1 MFKKQ
6 DEIKQNPLS
15 FFLHL
20 ISISL
25 LIFSP
30 FTYCT
35 SWLADKYSGPSV
47 KMIIIILIFP
57 HSLAV
62 LMGVEWGR
70 S

>member
-20 ISISL
+20 INISL
-25 LIFSP
+25 LIFSR

-35 SWLADKYSGPSV
+35 SWLVDKYSGPSV
-47 KMIIIILIFP
+47 KMITL
-57 HSLAV
+57 
-62 LMGVEWGR
+62 
-70 S
+70 